1 MATLSKRK
9 FVIAVVS
16 TESVAKRDEFIKQ
29 LAKAAHEALFNEG
42 GTLKYAVL
50 TSRDVARETDIW
62 VIEEYVRAQA
72 TTKHA
77 TSLTEYARYIDEA
90 AFDHH
95 MSLPSVNAMQVWL
108 GENLGPKP
116 PTMHILT
123 YPSDSFQFTR
133 QQVNKHTD
141 PWIIIAKL
149 NYMVGGVGTS
159 LPYWQAVVDQGRE
172 EEVGTLVYGILKDE
186 GTVERLFTM
195 EAYESEAYLKDV
207 HVKSDAIAASI
218 RDTKHL
224 RTGIEWSFLRLV
236 AGFLHK

>member
-29 LAKAAHEALFNEG
+29 LAKADHEALFNEG

-62 VIEEYVRAQA
+62 VIEEY
-72 TTKHA
+72 
-77 TSLTEYARYIDEA
+77 IDEA

-95 MSLPSVNAMQVWL
+95 MSLPSVNAMQVWM

-141 PWIIIAKL
+141 PWIIIAEL

-172 EEVGTLVYGILKDE
+172 EEVGTFVYGILKDE

>member
-9 FVIAVVS
+9 FVIAIVP
-16 TESVAKRDEFIKQ
+16 TESVAKRDEFIKE
-29 LAKAAHEALFNEG
+29 LAKSAHEAQVNED

-50 TSRDVARETDIW
+50 TSRDIARETDIW
-62 VIEEYVRAQA
+62 VIEEY
-72 TTKHA
+72 
-77 TSLTEYARYIDEA
+77 IDAA

-95 MSLPSVNAMQVWL
+95 MSLPSVNAMRAWMS
-108 GENLGPKP
+108 ENVGPKP
-116 PTMHILT
+116 PMMHILT
-123 YPSDSFQFTR
+123 YPSDSFQFSR

-141 PWIIIAKL
+141 PWIIIAEL
-149 NYMVGGVGTS
+149 NYIVGGVGMS

-186 GTVERLFTM
+186 DTVERLFTM
-195 EAYESEAYLKDV
+195 EAYESEAYLNDV

-218 RDTKHL
+218 KNTKHL

-236 AGFLHK
+236 VGFLHK

>member
-9 FVIAVVS
+9 FVIAIVP
-16 TESVAKRDEFIKQ
+16 TESVAKRDEFIKE
-29 LAKAAHEALFNEG
+29 LAKSAHEAQVNED

-50 TSRDVARETDIW
+50 TSRDIARETDIW
-62 VIEEYVRAQA
+62 VIEEYVRARA
-72 TTKHA
+72 TTKQA
-77 TSLTEYARYIDEA
+77 TSLTEYARYIDAA

-95 MSLPSVNAMQVWL
+95 MSLPSVNAMRAWMS
-108 GENLGPKP
+108 ENVGPKP
-116 PTMHILT
+116 PMMHILT
-123 YPSDSFQFTR
+123 YPSDSFQFSR

-141 PWIIIAKL
+141 PWIIIAEL
-149 NYMVGGVGTS
+149 NYIVGGVGMS

-186 GTVERLFTM
+186 DTVERLFTM
-195 EAYESEAYLKDV
+195 EAYESEAYLNDV

-218 RDTKHL
+218 KNTKHL

-236 AGFLHK
+236 VGFLHK